1 MTEIEGRLPIFSGFY
16 RTVFDPDYALDVDYI
31 VRSRLESLLD
41 RGDAEAA
48 GNFPEKFCRK
58 AVQFCYENTDIQRYQ
73 DAVAKFVATCT
84 EEWLNKLL
92 PADAC
97 VQVVRPLVY
106 SPREYNFRNDCINA
120 LFQFRDYEK
129 FRTYALSMLTDG
141 SDSASDMWTA
151 FLQQNFTTRS
161 GFISFYSN
169 DSDVWIEK
177 TDSFRKLDEI
187 ELWAVVSVL
196 FEADYCR
203 SHIVRSDSVYT
214 DMEADMYQDFCDM
227 VDVYGCVP
235 DALDVIESDE
245 RRKQATDLIME
256 SKPEFDL
263 DAALLGLLET
273 TRERKQ
279 EHHED

>member
-16 RTVFDPDYALDVDYI
+16 GTVFDPDYALDVDYM

-41 RGDAEAA
+41 NAGAA
-48 GNFPEKFCRK
+48 RNFPEKFCRK

-73 DAVAKFVATCT
+73 DAVVKFVATCT
-84 EEWLNKLL
+84 EKWLNKLL
-92 PADAC
+92 PADAG
-97 VQVVRPLVY
+97 VRIVRPLLY

-141 SDSASDMWTA
+141 SDSARDMWTA
-151 FLQQNFTTRS
+151 FLQHNFTTRS

-177 TDSFRKLDEI
+177 TDSFRHLDEI
-187 ELWAVVSVL
+187 ELWAIVSAL
-196 FEADYCR
+196 FAADYCM
-203 SHIVRSDSVYT
+203 SHIVRSDSVYEQ
-214 DMEADMYQDFCDM
+214 MEVDMYQDFCDM
-227 VDVYGCVP
+227 VDVDGCVP
-235 DALDVIESDE
+235 DALDVIECDE
-245 RRKQATDLIME
+245 MRKQATDLIME
-256 SKPEFDL
+256 SNPEFDL
-263 DAALLGLLET
+263 DAALLGLLEA

>member
-1 MTEIEGRLPIFSGFY
+1 MTELEGRLPIFSGFY
-16 RTVFDPDYALDVDYI
+16 GTFFDPDHALDVDYM

-92 PADAC
+92 PADAG
-97 VQVVRPLVY
+97 VQIVRPLVY

-129 FRTYALSMLTDG
+129 FRTYALAMLTDG
-141 SDSASDMWTA
+141 SDSASDMWIA

-177 TDSFRKLDEI
+177 TDSFRKLDKI

-196 FEADYCR
+196 FAADYCR

-214 DMEADMYQDFCDM
+214 DMEVDMYQDFCDM

>member
-1 MTEIEGRLPIFSGFY
+1 M
-16 RTVFDPDYALDVDYI
+16 

-58 AVQFCYENTDIQRYQ
+58 AVQFCYENTNIQRYQ
-73 DAVAKFVATCT
+73 DVVAKFVATCT

-92 PADAC
+92 PADAG
-97 VQVVRPLVY
+97 VQIVRPLVY

>member
-1 MTEIEGRLPIFSGFY
+1 M
-16 RTVFDPDYALDVDYI
+16 
-31 VRSRLESLLD
+31 
-41 RGDAEAA
+41 
-48 GNFPEKFCRK
+48 
-58 AVQFCYENTDIQRYQ
+58 QFCYENTDIQRYQ
-73 DAVAKFVATCT
+73 DAVVKFVATCT
-84 EEWLNKLL
+84 EKWLNKLL
-92 PADAC
+92 PADAS
-97 VQVVRPLVY
+97 VRIVRPLLY

-151 FLQQNFTTRS
+151 FLQQNFTTCS

-196 FEADYCR
+196 FAADYCR

-214 DMEADMYQDFCDM
+214 DMEVDMYQNFCDM
-227 VDVYGCVP
+227 VDVDGCVP
-235 DALDVIESDE
+235 DALNVIESDE

-256 SKPEFDL
+256 SNPEFDL

-273 TRERKQ
+273 TRERRQ